1 MTYEFTLIVEGAD
14 LQDDT
19 NVEAV
24 YAAGC
29 DDATVGRVGGV
40 QYLDFD
46 REAESLPSA
55 VVAAAHAIE
64 AAVPGARVVHLEPD
78 DLVSMAEIAER
89 TGRTR
94 ESVRLLVGGERG
106 PGGFPAPA
114 THFRHRH
121 RMWRWQ
127 QVAAWFARA
136 LNEPQAAGDP
146 GTAQFITAFNAGL
159 AWRQVDA
166 DLQPEDRQRIR
177 KLVG

>member
-14 LQDDT
+14 LQDDAS
-19 NVEAV
+19 VEALFT
-24 YAAGC
+24 AGC

-55 VVAAAHAIE
+55 VAAAAEAIE
-64 AAVPGARVVHLEPD
+64 SAVPGARVVHLDPD

-94 ESVRLLVGGERG
+94 ESVRLLASGERG

-114 THFRHRH
+114 THFRRRH
-121 RMWRWQ
+121 RMWKWQ
-127 QVAAWFARA
+127 QVAVWFSQA

-166 DLQPEDRQRIR
+166 DLDPEDRLRIR